1 MANRIAQ
8 DFGSAYTRSCFES
21 RLVVPI
27 LPQVIWETG
36 WRRAVYPML
45 PDQLL
50 QPRVPNRGDVP
61 LT

>member
-27 LPQVIWETG
+27 LPQVIWETS
-36 WRRAVYPML
+36 WRRAGFPML
-45 PDQLL
+45 PDQLFP
-50 QPRVPNRGDVP
+50 PRVPNRGDVP

>member
-36 WRRAVYPML
+36 WRRAVL
-45 PDQLL
+45 VEAAAQLF
-50 QPRVPNRGDVP
+50 QPRVPNRGDV
-61 LT
+61 LRT